1 MDQSFKGDD
10 INRIG
15 KVESLGVN
23 YKKDLEMRDYA
34 DMENADEAEPKGPS
48 KFIQEQQRKKKLDEQ
63 MNKEKHLLP

>member
-34 DMENADEAEPKGPS
+34 DMENGDDGAEPKGPS
-48 KFIQEQQRKKKLDEQ
+48 KFILEQ
-63 MNKEKHLLP
+63 

>member
-1 MDQSFKGDD
+1 MIRFSEMDQSFKGDD

-34 DMENADEAEPKGPS
+34 DMENGDDGAEPKGPS
-48 KFIQEQQRKKKLDEQ
+48 KFILEQ
-63 MNKEKHLLP
+63 